1 VLQWERG
8 SHLPLAPD
16 HADKRLFLRGK
27 ADCQNSTSTRAATV
41 LACSTASGNPATGER
56 HPEATTTGD
65 LRLAKETQLGTRHQ
79 GQCLANPLIAD
90 ILAVAFPQHHG
101 RGARTVLGD
110 GADGQPQDGAH
121 VQGELGEILGDQG
134 HHAGVVGARGD
145 FAEPHLVTPDE
156 ELDPE
161 QTVAAKGFDHLGR
174 HLLGAGQG
182 QLAHG
187 LGLPG
192 FAVVAILLTM
202 ADRLAEVDAIDGA
215 HREQGDLVLERN
227 EAFDNHLAT
236 TGTAPPGH
244 RSSSSSL
251 ARSRSRLWPLPEEL
265 ITGFTTQGR
274 PMASTAATN
283 SSLLWAK
290 R

>member
-1 VLQWERG
+1 MPVSWG
-8 SHLPLAPD
+8 
-16 HADKRLFLRGK
+16 
-27 ADCQNSTSTRAATV
+27 
-41 LACSTASGNPATGER
+41 
-56 HPEATTTGD
+56 
-65 LRLAKETQLGTRHQ
+65 
-79 GQCLANPLIAD
+79 
-90 ILAVAFPQHHG
+90 
-101 RGARTVLGD
+101 
-110 GADGQPQDGAH
+110 
-121 VQGELGEILGDQG
+121 
-134 HHAGVVGARGD
+134 RGD

-161 QTVAAKGFDHLGR
+161 QTVAAKGFDHLGRR

-236 TGTAPPGH
+236 TGTAPLLGIGPAFIQPGEVAQQA
-244 RSSSSSL
+244 L
-251 ARSRSRLWPLPEEL
+251 PLPEEL
-265 ITGFTTQGR
+265 ITGFTTQGK